1 MHHVWCRGRL
11 ACQADA
17 HISARKADFLE
28 MEKRWLALAQ
38 SYDFTRRL
46 TDFTAANADWRR
58 RFDERVRA
66 GERPD
71 DARRLQKMIQEVD
84 VDALFERMW
93 LASIVEHH
101 DDAIIRKNLHGIITS
116 RNKGTERLSGYL
128 AEEAIGKRVTILA
141 PPERQYEDDVIL
153 KLIRRGERIEQYET
167 VRRRKDGRLV
177 DISLTVSPIMSTEG
191 RILGA
196 SKVARDITDRKR
208 IEAQISVLSPEA
220 EHRAKDLLANVK
232 AMVRLSQ
239 SDTPDGLEK
248 TIEGRIEA
256 LANVHSLFVESRWT
270 GADLGRL
277 VKQELSP
284 YARDGMGT
292 RIDGPTV
299 MLKLDSA
306 QAMGVALHELAIN
319 AAKQPFLWS
328 AAE

>member
-1 MHHVWCRGRL
+1 MRTGGEGLMNGCEPAKDQMMRG
-11 ACQADA
+11 DY
-17 HISARKADFLE
+17 K
-28 MEKRWLALAQ
+28 
-38 SYDFTRRL
+38 
-46 TDFTAANADWRR
+46 
-58 RFDERVRA
+58 
-66 GERPD
+66 
-71 DARRLQKMIQEVD
+71 KMIQEVD

-101 DDAIIRKNLHGIITS
+101 DDAIISKNLHGIITS
-116 RNKGTERLSGYL
+116 RNKGAERLSGYL

-153 KLIRRGERIEQYET
+153 KLIRRAERIEHYET
-167 VRRRKDGRLV
+167 VRRRKDGRLI

-220 EHRAKDLLANVK
+220 EHRAKNLLANVK

-239 SDTPDGLEK
+239 SDTPDGLKK

-270 GADLGRL
+270 GADLGKSSKSYRRM
-277 VKQELSP
+277 P
-284 YARDGMGT
+284 GTGWARGLTD
-292 RIDGPTV
+292 RP
-299 MLKLDSA
+299 LC
-306 QAMGVALHELAIN
+306 
-319 AAKQPFLWS
+319 
-328 AAE
+328 